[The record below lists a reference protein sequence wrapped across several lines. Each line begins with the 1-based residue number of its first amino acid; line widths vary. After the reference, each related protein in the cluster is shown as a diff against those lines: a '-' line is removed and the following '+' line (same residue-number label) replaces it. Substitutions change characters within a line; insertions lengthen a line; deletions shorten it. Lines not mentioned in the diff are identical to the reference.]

1 MKKLLEKLMK
11 ITGSKSV
18 RNRSELFAYIT
29 FMDNI
34 GGQYRLDRNDI
45 RTSERKVFCGRLSAT
60 LQASHRKPG
69 PPSSALV
76 KKERSNE
83 VA

>member
-18 RNRSELFAYIT
+18 RNMSELFASIR

-69 PPSSALV
+69 SFVVIPG
-76 KKERSNE
+76 KKKRSNE
-83 VA
+83 IA